1 MIDLDKSLNN
11 LYKDNDIEI
20 PTSLRRKLDKV
31 YEEIESKKKKII
43 KKNVLKV
50 AGLIIALLI
59 GTNFIKPSL
68 AEELPIFGPVIKV
81 LNNKWGLG
89 IKYTENGLVVKEDFH
104 TENHTLN
111 IEAVDYRGDQVLLV
125 YKIINN
131 NKIDMDNTE
140 MYSLDIDISGE
151 DFIVDG
157 NTGIDTGGVDEDGVC
172 YGYSLRR
179 LNFEKGLDNRK
190 ELTVKISPKGIRY
203 FKGDEDVIEEI
214 KDTREINLTIKNK
227 NFR

>member
-20 PTSLRRKLDKV
+20 PNSLRKKLDKV
-31 YEEIESKKKKII
+31 YEEIESKKRKTI

-131 NKIDMDNTE
+131 NKIDMDNPE

>member
-31 YEEIESKKKKII
+31 YEEIESKKKKTI

-131 NKIDMDNTE
+131 NKIDMDNPE

>member
-31 YEEIESKKKKII
+31 YEEIESKKKKTI

-151 DFIVDG
+151 DFIVDS

>member
-31 YEEIESKKKKII
+31 YEEIESKKKKTI

-151 DFIVDG
+151 DFIVDS

-227 NFR
+227 N

>member
-31 YEEIESKKKKII
+31 YEEIESKKKKTI

-140 MYSLDIDISGE
+140 MYSLDIE
-151 DFIVDG
+151 D
-157 NTGIDTGGVDEDGVC
+157 
-172 YGYSLRR
+172 
-179 LNFEKGLDNRK
+179 RK
-190 ELTVKISPKGIRY
+190 SV
-203 FKGDEDVIEEI
+203 V
-214 KDTREINLTIKNK
+214 
-227 NFR
+227 

>member
-31 YEEIESKKKKII
+31 YEEIESKKKKTI

>member
-1 MIDLDKSLNN
+1 MIDLDKSLKSI
-11 LYKDNDIEI
+11 YKEENIKI
-20 PTSLRRKLDKV
+20 PNSLRKKV
-31 YEEIESKKKKII
+31 NNIYEDIESKSKKKVR
-43 KKNVLKV
+43 KNLLKV
-50 AGLIIALLI
+50 AGLFITLLI
-59 GTNFIKPSL
+59 GINFVKPSL
-68 AEELPIFGPVIKV
+68 AEEVPIVGPVLKV

-131 NKIDMDNTE
+131 NKIDMDNPE

-157 NTGIDTGGVDEDGVC
+157 NTGIDTGGVDEDDVC

-214 KDTREINLTIKNK
+214 KDTREIKLIIKNK

>member
-31 YEEIESKKKKII
+31 YEEIESKKKKTI

-157 NTGIDTGGVDEDGVC
+157 NTGIDTGGVEDGVC

>member
-31 YEEIESKKKKII
+31 YEEIESKKRKTI

-131 NKIDMDNTE
+131 NKIDMDNPE

-190 ELTVKISPKGIRY
+190 ELTVKISPKVIRY

>member
-1 MIDLDKSLNN
+1 MIDLDKSLKSI
-11 LYKDNDIEI
+11 YKEENIKI
-20 PTSLRRKLDKV
+20 PNSLRKKV
-31 YEEIESKKKKII
+31 NNIYEDIESKSKKKVR
-43 KKNVLKV
+43 KNLLKV
-50 AGLIIALLI
+50 AGLFITLLI
-59 GTNFIKPSL
+59 GINFVKPSL
-68 AEELPIFGPVIKV
+68 AEELPIVGPVLKV

-131 NKIDMDNTE
+131 NKIDMDNPE

-157 NTGIDTGGVDEDGVC
+157 NTGIDTGGVDEVDVC
-172 YGYSLRR
+172 YGYSLRK

-203 FKGDEDVIEEI
+203 FKGDEEVIEEI